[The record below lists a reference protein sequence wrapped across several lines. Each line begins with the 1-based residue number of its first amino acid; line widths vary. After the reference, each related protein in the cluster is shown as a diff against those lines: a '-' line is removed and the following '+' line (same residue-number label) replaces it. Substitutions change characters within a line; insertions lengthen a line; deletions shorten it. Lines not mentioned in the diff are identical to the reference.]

1 MVKNELMGKFKGKLE
16 TIQQMLQNQDQEYE
30 PLQLDNIKSLMKQKM
45 ESMVSLPPI
54 DEQAKG

>member
-1 MVKNELMGKFKGKLE
+1 MGKFKGKLE

-54 DEQAKG
+54 DE

>member
-54 DEQAKG
+54 DE